1 MITVPVET
9 HRRDKW
15 DRSAKET
22 GAPLALPFIPPFR
35 REEEERDLLLLSTA
49 LQGLVLDSRH
59 PVALELAGTAQQRSW
74 LIRAA
79 TPEALQHAEIQL
91 RARFPDAE
99 FVPVN
104 RHDDPFQVAPH
115 ETVSALELR
124 TGAAPYLPLQTDTR
138 ILMQKGS
145 DPILGLLAALDAL
158 PDDLRAVAQLALV
171 PASPTWSRPNQRKA
185 IEHALEPERSRE
197 RWQMM
202 AAREGA
208 GAPSTVLL
216 IGGGF
221 VLGVLLL
228 YQRFQRA
235 ISSHVPLWA
244 RKVLSSLAHGQWSQL
259 SAGQQVLFIMS
270 LAGLLLG
277 GLLVVILV
285 DQLCRRW
292 FRRPIYDMQRVA
304 EQTSRMAYRV
314 RLRLYV
320 IGPAF
325 PRPTGLRYD
334 FITFQERMTT
344 AMKKDVRSQKEE
356 TSWQATIKRFWQP
369 LRLLWKM
376 TTTFSRHVWRYGQKS
391 HQQRQR
397 RHALLARLVAAYRQF
412 HLASGNYFVPHHVWS
427 WQARRAITSDTWKRG
442 VRFSHQY
449 LTVDAVAALWHIP
462 AGESLP
468 SLAQVSYRQSHTF
481 LVPPALREACQSQP
495 LVGFSEHA
503 GHRIPFGFP
512 PECLRS
518 HFLIGGKS
526 GEGKSTLLEHL
537 IQGAMRGRGGV
548 VVVDPHGDLVEH
560 TLRLVPEHRL
570 DDVVL
575 IDLAETA
582 YAIGFNPLDVTMG
595 HRRDKAISDLLKIF
609 SHIWVNAWGSRME
622 VAFQMALRTL
632 FEANAHL
639 CQHDPYA
646 GASQQYI
653 LLDVMPVLTDE
664 SFCHALL
671 QHIDDPLIRRWWETY
686 YDPLSL
692 YMQRD
697 RSDPVLSKVARFE
710 SSVARHIVG
719 QSQSTI
725 NLAQCVQEEKLLFI
739 KLAKGVV
746 GEDVAAV
753 LGSTM
758 LGLLQLALEEQAEE
772 TQRKQLPLFIDEFQ
786 VLEGVDWA
794 TLAELRK
801 YGASFYLATQSL
813 DYLQES
819 FNKQVLPT
827 VLANVKQLA
836 IFHMSARD
844 ARILGQELGVAA
856 EDITHLASYTCYLK
870 LQYAGERT
878 PTFSLKLSLPPGGDE
893 SIPQRIREKA
903 HQRYMR
909 PAAQVDTQIK
919 ERLARTLGAQP
930 KEERDTSSEKRSDLS
945 ASPYEGKARQ
955 ERGYRGRKSQEQK
968 PPQEQARPGAQDVT
982 PMNWS
987 ETVGRPPGG
996 RAGRAGGRSA

>member
-1 MITVPVET
+1 MITVPAAT
-9 HRRDKW
+9 NLRYKRHSK
-15 DRSAKET
+15 AKEMGT
-22 GAPLALPFIPPFR
+22 PLVLQLIPSFH
-35 REEEERDLLLLSTA
+35 REEHDLLLLSTA
-49 LQGLVLDSRH
+49 LQGLVLDARH

-74 LIRAA
+74 LIRAS
-79 TPEALQHAEIQL
+79 TSEALQHAEGQL

-99 FVPVN
+99 FVPVH
-104 RHDDPFQVAPH
+104 RQDDPFRVGPG
-115 ETVSALELR
+115 ETISALELR
-124 TGAAPYLPLQTDTR
+124 TGAASYLPLQTDTR
-138 ILMQKGS
+138 MLLQKGS

-158 PDDLRAVAQLALV
+158 PNDLRAVTQVALA

-202 AAREGA
+202 AAREGV
-208 GAPSTVLL
+208 GAPSTALL
-216 IGGGF
+216 IGGGLL
-221 VLGVLLL
+221 LGLLLL

-235 ISSHVPLWA
+235 ISSHVPLWIS
-244 RKVLSSLAHGQWSQL
+244 KVLSALAHRQWPQL
-259 SAGQQVLFIMS
+259 SAGQYMQLIVS
-270 LAGLLLG
+270 VAGLLLG
-277 GLLVVILV
+277 CLLVVILV
-285 DQLCRRW
+285 DQIRRRW
-292 FRRPIYDMQRVA
+292 FHRPVYDMQRVA
-304 EQTSRMAYRV
+304 EQTSRMAYHV

-320 IGPAF
+320 IGPAV
-325 PRPTGLRYD
+325 PRPTGLQHAFTAFREGM
-334 FITFQERMTT
+334 IT
-344 AMKKDVRSQKEE
+344 AVKEILHPRKE
-356 TSWQATIKRFWQP
+356 VSWQASIKRIWQP
-369 LRLLWKM
+369 FPLLWKM
-376 TTTFSRHVWRYGQKS
+376 SATVSTCLWRSWQRS
-391 HQQRQR
+391 HHQRQR
-397 RHALLARLVAAYRQF
+397 RRVLLARLVAAYRQF
-412 HLASGNYFVPHHVWS
+412 HLASGNYFVSRRLWR
-427 WQARRAITSDTWKRG
+427 WQAQRCMSDGWKRG
-442 VRFSHQY
+442 VRRSRQY

-481 LVPPALREACQSQP
+481 LIPPMLRQVCQSQP
-495 LVGFSEHA
+495 LIGFSEHA
-503 GHRIPFGFP
+503 GHRLPFGFP
-512 PECLRS
+512 PECLRH

-537 IQGAMRGRGGV
+537 IQGAMRGRGGM

-560 TLRLVPEHRL
+560 TLRLVPEQRL

-575 IDLAETA
+575 IDLAETE

-595 HRRDKAISDLLKIF
+595 HRRDKAISDLLKTF

-646 GASQQYI
+646 GASQQYT

-697 RSDPVLSKVARFE
+697 RSDPVLSKVAKFE
-710 SSVARHIVG
+710 SYVARHIVG

-725 NLAQCVQEEKLLFI
+725 NLAQCVQEEKLIFI

-772 TQRKQLPLFIDEFQ
+772 TQRKHLPLFIDEFQ

-813 DYLQES
+813 DYFQES

-844 ARILGQELGVAA
+844 ARLLGQELGVAA

-878 PTFSLKLSLPPGGDE
+878 PTFSLTLALPPSGDE
-893 SIPQRIREKA
+893 SMPQRLRERA

-909 PAAQVDTQIK
+909 LAAQVNIQIK

-930 KEERDTSSEKRSDLS
+930 QEDKDTSSGKRADAS

-955 ERGYRGRKSQEQK
+955 ERGYRGRKAQEQK
-968 PPQEQARPGAQDVT
+968 AAQEQTRSDAQKAT

-987 ETVGRPPGG
+987 ETVGHPPGDDQEEQEVDPHG
-996 RAGRAGGRSA
+996 YA